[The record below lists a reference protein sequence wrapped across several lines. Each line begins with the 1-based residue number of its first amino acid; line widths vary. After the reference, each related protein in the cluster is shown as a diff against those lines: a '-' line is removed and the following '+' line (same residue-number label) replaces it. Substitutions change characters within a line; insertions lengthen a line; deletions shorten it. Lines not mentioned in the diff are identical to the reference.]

1 MNLIS
6 INLYANAYYS
16 GNTYDET
23 IFLLEDDYKKIGT
36 DLNGNRVSV
45 GELDGK
51 HSDVSGEI
59 TVEVISE
66 DEQENFK
73 FEVENDGNCLLYE
86 IDEYLNESEQYF
98 GTLDEMI
105 KRANNYIENLD
116 SLVEVKYT
124 VKKSQVSRIE
134 KFILENIKNK

>member
-23 IFLLEDDYKKIGT
+23 IFLLEDDYKKIGV

-66 DEQENFK
+66 DEQENFN
-73 FEVENDGNCLLYE
+73 FEVKNDDDCLFYE
-86 IDEYLNESEQYF
+86 INELLQYPDM
-98 GTLDEMI
+98 LDEMI
-105 KRANNYIENLD
+105 KRANNYIQNLD
-116 SLVEVKYT
+116 SLVEVKYM
-124 VKKSQVSRIE
+124 VRKSQVPKIE
-134 KFILENIKNK
+134 SFIMENIKNK